1 MSPSKQK
8 VPVHEFNGHAG
19 RTGPSASRKWKAN
32 HNFSP
37 QQQKQS
43 ASVGLSKTTAASAPV
58 QVLQLPQPVH
68 SEAALLLPQA
78 CTRRGLPCSGMSMEM
93 TIPLQRL
100 SIPSRHW
107 QQVQQS
113 PCQKV
118 KLISCPEGWEIHKQQ
133 PRAIAA
139 RNAPK
144 EVAHVLG
151 PGGQYYSVKK
161 QSHLPHQAV
170 LPVGSKS

>member
-1 MSPSKQK
+1 MQAGLALQQAEGGRQTTTIATAAEAKCFSWFEQDHSSFGACTSP
-8 VPVHEFNGHAG
+8 
-19 RTGPSASRKWKAN
+19 T
-32 HNFSP
+32 
-37 QQQKQS
+37 
-43 ASVGLSKTTAASAPV
+43 TTAACT
-58 QVLQLPQPVH
+58 QRGG
-68 SEAALLLPQA
+68 LLLPQA

-100 SIPSRHW
+100 SIPSRHL

-139 RNAPK
+139 RNARK
-144 EVAHVLG
+144 KLLT
-151 PGGQYYSVKK
+151 YSALEDSITV
-161 QSHLPHQAV
+161 
-170 LPVGSKS
+170 